1 MRLKQE
7 RRSESLK
14 RDLEHKVEAYCWISR
29 EKINKKPNKAFSREE
44 FISVSLSVWLFAIFK
59 APFKRL

>member
-7 RRSESLK
+7 RRSGSLK

-29 EKINKKPNKAFSREE
+29 EKNKQEAEQSLEFYFS
-44 FISVSLSVWLFAIFK
+44 FFVCLIVCNF
-59 APFKRL
+59 